1 MPWKLYLDSRRR
13 VRGTRGDTDT
23 DFAVQMPYPITVS
36 GKCFVDVC
44 LVGNSFYTIRAD
56 CDRIYLVEDSPTQ
69 SLMPRVAFLAH
80 GQYSVYELRDQIVI
94 ALNTNKIITGQ
105 YACTYVTATNR
116 YVISMLNG
124 VLGDSFTIWMEEGL
138 RGVGTS
144 WFAIPLPGGEPKSAN
159 RACGLL
165 DGMSLDGT
173 YIAPVIAPN
182 APDVQ
187 PYKQLFLRSN
197 LGGGS
202 AESLGVNGE
211 SDIIRRIV
219 VGNTPVNAVIHD
231 VHSNALDCVTI
242 NGKPEFTQ
250 LWFQLVDVDGKVVDT
265 HGLPISFSI
274 IFVSLDE

>member
-23 DFAVQMPYPITVS
+23 DFAIQLPYPITVS

-44 LVGNSFYTIRAD
+44 LVPNSFYTIRAD

-80 GQYSVYELRDQIVI
+80 GQYSVYELRDQIAI
-94 ALNTNKIITGQ
+94 ALNANRIITGQ
-105 YACTYVTATNR
+105 YACTYVSATNR
-116 YVISMLNG
+116 YVISIANG
-124 VLGDSFTIWMEEGL
+124 SLGDSFTIWMEEGL
-138 RGVGTS
+138 RGLGTS

-165 DGMSLDGT
+165 DGTTLDGT
-173 YIAPVIAPN
+173 HIAPVIAPN

-202 AESLGVNGE
+202 AESWGVNGE

-219 VGNTPVNAVIHD
+219 VGNTPVNAMIHD

-242 NGKPEFTQ
+242 SGRPEFTQ

-274 IFVSLDE
+274 LFVDIEE

>member
-23 DFAVQMPYPITVS
+23 DFAIQLPYPITVS

-44 LVGNSFYTIRAD
+44 LVPNSFYTIRAD
-56 CDRIYLVEDSPTQ
+56 CDRIYLTENNTTQ
-69 SLMPRVAFLAH
+69 YIIPRVATIAH
-80 GQYSVYELRDQIVI
+80 GQYNVYELRDEIVI
-94 ALNTNKIITGQ
+94 ALNANKIIAGQ
-105 YACTYVTATNR
+105 YACTYVASTNR
-116 YVISMLNG
+116 YTVSIVNG
-124 VLGDSFTIWMEEGL
+124 VWGDEFSLWMEENL
-138 RGVGTS
+138 RLSGNS
-144 WFAIPLPGGEPKSAN
+144 WMGIAMPGGDTSSAN

-165 DGMSLDGT
+165 DGTTLDGT
-173 YIAPVIAPN
+173 HLTSTTAPN

-202 AESLGVNGE
+202 AESWGVNGE